1 MSAVIYS
8 VSPLWTFLNTF
19 IGLGFLLVF
28 GVVGLIFAVF
38 RRKEKKITR
47 IFMALLGLFLCTI
60 GALGLG
66 FTAVSMLTGTQTATV
81 SLHNKR
87 VAEDNCG
94 DNGQTCTRY
103 VLETTAGPKSYD
115 FTVEQRAFDATE
127 QGGCY
132 RVTYYPNKGLFATDY
147 GTDLYVATSYVTQI
161 ERAEPGECK

>member
-1 MSAVIYS
+1 MSNVIYS
-8 VSPLWTFLNTF
+8 ASPLWTFLSTF
-19 IGLGFLLVF
+19 IGVGFLIVF

-47 IFMALLGLFLCTI
+47 VFMAFLGLFLCTM

-66 FTAVSMLTGTQTATV
+66 FTALSMLTGTQTATV
-81 SLHNKR
+81 SLVHKTI
-87 VAEDNCG
+87 AKDNCG

-103 VLETTAGPKSYD
+103 VLETKASPKSYD

-127 QGGCY
+127 EGGCY

-147 GTDLYVATSYVTQI
+147 GTDLYVATSYVTKI
-161 ERAEPGECK
+161 EQMQPGDCK